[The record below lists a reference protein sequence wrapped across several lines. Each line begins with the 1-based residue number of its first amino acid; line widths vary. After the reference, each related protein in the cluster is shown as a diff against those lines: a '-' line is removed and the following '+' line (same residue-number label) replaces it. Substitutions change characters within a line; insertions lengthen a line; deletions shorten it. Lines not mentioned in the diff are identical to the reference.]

1 MYNYIIIEN
10 HKKCKILLY
19 KYFSSIACFKY
30 INLIVL
36 GGYVTT
42 CPLVLAELF
51 SPAMIAKTFG
61 LYFFAVGLSALAFT
75 PIGGI

>member
-1 MYNYIIIEN
+1 LRILNKDVFKRYI
-10 HKKCKILLY
+10 Y
-19 KYFSSIACFKY
+19 VY
-30 INLIVL
+30 ILIVL

-42 CPLVLAELF
+42 CPLVLVELF